1 MFDISDNVKK
11 VNLIN
16 RRLFIITA
24 AKILIFVGLSSRL
37 YSLQVKDKKVFN
49 IIR

>member
-24 AKILIFVGLSSRL
+24 AKILVFLGLSSRL
-37 YSLQVKDKKVFN
+37 YSLQVKDKNKSK
-49 IIR
+49 